1 MLFVYATEANW
12 SRTGM
17 TLIERNIENDHLVVS
32 YRHAARDNVAGVAS
46 FALLAPQ
53 VGSGVPTALP
63 TPIAEPTPTRIPST
77 ELDQQ
82 IYLPLITGQ

>member
-1 MLFVYATEANW
+1 MLFVYTAAGDW

-17 TLIERNIENDHLVVS
+17 TLIERNVENNHLVVS
-32 YRHAARDNVAGVAS
+32 YRHAARDNVVGVAS

-53 VGSGVPTALP
+53 VGNGVPTALP
-63 TPIAEPTPTRIPST
+63 TPSLEPTPTKLPST

-82 IYLPLITGQ
+82 IYLPLINGQ